1 MSFLDLILIA
11 FLLFMFFSG
20 YSKGFF
26 STLYDLLSFII
37 MMLFIYL
44 NVETI
49 SSIIQIYK
57 PVDDPLS
64 QLGGSVVNMLIVF
77 IIMFIILEI
86 IRRLIGLL
94 IKPLITKLTDHFAL
108 TSIVNHV
115 LGALLHGLKGAFIA
129 FLAMVMFIVPF
140 FGPDI
145 LADSKIGHLI
155 IEDVPII
162 SETVLNEASAY
173 GSLLKGQHN
182 LQLEDK
188 DILRK
193 MIIANN
199 HAYDHGLLDEH
210 DAIQFIYTQLGPA
223 LIKQQVTLPKE
234 EKIQFILLLN
244 KTPYTETEKNI
255 ILNNIGSE

>member
-11 FLLFMFFSG
+11 FLLYMFFCG

-26 STLYDLLSFII
+26 STLYDLVSFII
-37 MMLFIYL
+37 MMLFIYF

-57 PVDDPLS
+57 PTDDPLS
-64 QLGGSVVNMLIVF
+64 LLGGSVVNMLIVF
-77 IIMFIILEI
+77 VIMFVILEI
-86 IRRLIGLL
+86 IRKLIGVL

-108 TSIVNHV
+108 TSFVNHL
-115 LGALLHGLKGAFIA
+115 LGALLHGLKGVFIS
-129 FLAMVMFIVPF
+129 FMVMVMIIIPF
-140 FGPDI
+140 FGSDI
-145 LADSKIGHLI
+145 LTNSKIGHLI

-162 SETVLNEASAY
+162 SETAINEASAY
-173 GSLLKGQHN
+173 GSLLKGQHT

-188 DILRK
+188 DILKK

-210 DAIQFIYTQLGPA
+210 DAVQFVYTQLGPA
-223 LIKQQVTLPKE
+223 IIKQQVIIPSA
-234 EKIQFILLLN
+234 EKTQFTLLLD
-244 KTPYTETEKNI
+244 KTPYTETEKNT

>member
-26 STLYDLLSFII
+26 STLYDMLSFII
-37 MMLFIYL
+37 MMLFIYF
-44 NVETI
+44 NIETI

-57 PVDDPLS
+57 PIDDPLS
-64 QLGGSVVNMLIVF
+64 KLGGSIVNMLIVF
-77 IIMFIILEI
+77 VIMFIILEI
-86 IRRLIGLL
+86 IRKLIGII
-94 IKPLITKLTDHFAL
+94 IKPFITKLTDHFAL
-108 TSIVNHV
+108 TSFVNHI
-115 LGALLHGLKGAFIA
+115 LGALLSVLKGIFIA
-129 FLAMVMFIVPF
+129 FMTIVMIIVPF
-140 FGPDI
+140 FGSDI
-145 LADSKIGHLI
+145 VTDSKMGHLI

-162 SETVLNEASAY
+162 SEKVLNEATAY
-173 GSLLKGQHN
+173 GSLLKGQHT

-188 DILRK
+188 DVLK
-193 MIIANN
+193 QMIIANN

-210 DAIQFIYTQLGPA
+210 DATQFVYTQLGPA
-223 LIKQQVTLPKE
+223 LMKQQINLPKE
-234 EKIQFILLLN
+234 EKLQFILLLN

>member
-11 FLLFMFFSG
+11 FLLYMFFNG

-26 STLYDLLSFII
+26 AALYDLLSFII
-37 MMLFIYL
+37 MMLFIYF

-49 SSIIQIYK
+49 SLIIQIYK

-64 QLGGSVVNMLIVF
+64 QLGGSVVNMLIIF

-86 IRRLIGLL
+86 IRRLIGQL

-108 TSIVNHV
+108 TSFVNRL
-115 LGALLHGLKGAFIA
+115 LGALLQGLKGVFIA
-129 FLAMVMFIVPF
+129 FMAMIMIIVPF

-145 LADSKIGHLI
+145 LTNSQIGHLI
-155 IEDVPII
+155 VEDVPII

-173 GSLLKGQHN
+173 GSLLKGQHT

-210 DAIQFIYTQLGPA
+210 DATQFIYTQLGPA
-223 LIKQQVTLPKE
+223 LMKQQVTLPKE

-244 KTPYTETEKNI
+244 KTPYTEMEKNT